1 MAESELHM
9 KTQRYRDVLNYEIGV
24 RIVVEFTTQGSDVLD
39 YAVVLTVD
47 DEAGEATT
55 VRVYDGAHGVNDMH
69 RHDRGGE
76 KAPAETFHA
85 GTLGEG
91 MRAAINEVR
100 TGYKE
105 MIDAWRAT

>member
-1 MAESELHM
+1 MS
-9 KTQRYRDVLNYEIGV
+9 QRYRDVLDYEIGA
-24 RIVVEFTTQGSDVLD
+24 RIFVEFTKHRREVVD
-39 YAVVLTVD
+39 YAVILTVD
-47 DEAGEATT
+47 EAAGRAT

-69 RHDRGGE
+69 RHDRSGKKE
-76 KAPAETFHA
+76 PAETFHA

-91 MRAAINEVR
+91 MRAAITAVR

>member
-1 MAESELHM
+1 MAESDPQ
-9 KTQRYRDVLNYEIGV
+9 TRSQRYRDVLDYEVGA
-24 RIVVEFTTQGSDVLD
+24 RIVVEFTTREREVID

-47 DEAGEATT
+47 DEDGAAT

-69 RHDRGGE
+69 RHDRSGE
-76 KAPAETFHA
+76 KAPADTFHP

-91 MRAAINEVR
+91 MRAAITAVR